1 MEPLGQLL
9 GLLRGPGELLT
20 AGRELLVAVVD
31 GRQTGQVAVTDGDE
45 LIDRGGMVLLRE
57 RVERVEARGELLQ
70 PFGVGVEPFALVRRR
85 GVDVLQ
91 LLQHRAEPVGV
102 VARLGVVVAQAV
114 EFALGILELGEH
126 PRLVVV
132 ETVAQRGERL
142 ANLVGMLQHGE
153 LLLQFGLFA
162 FAQVGRRELLA
173 LEAEPLLV
181 AAPLGRSLLEGGK
194 TAAQLALAGVGGAV
208 FGAQRSVVR
217 HGVECRGAE
226 LLRGENQVLMLRVD
240 VDELRAQ
247 LAQLRERH
255 GHVVDEGAAL
265 ARRRDDAR
273 EGALLLVVEL
283 VALEEGAQVTAR
295 EVEEPLD
302 LAVAGRILD
311 GRTVVL
317 GAEQQPECAEQDGLA
332 GARFAGDDV
341 QMRVQLEFELLD
353 ERVVLDRK
361 SA

>member
-1 MEPLGQLL
+1 
-9 GLLRGPGELLT
+9 
-20 AGRELLVAVVD
+20 
-31 GRQTGQVAVTDGDE
+31 
-45 LIDRGGMVLLRE
+45 
-57 RVERVEARGELLQ
+57 
-70 PFGVGVEPFALVRRR
+70 
-85 GVDVLQ
+85 
-91 LLQHRAEPVGV
+91 
-102 VARLGVVVAQAV
+102 
-114 EFALGILELGEH
+114 
-126 PRLVVV
+126 
-132 ETVAQRGERL
+132 
-142 ANLVGMLQHGE
+142 MLQHGE
-153 LLLQFGLFA
+153 LLLQLGLFA

-181 AAPLGRSLLEGGK
+181 AAPLGRSLLEGGE

-208 FGAQRSVVR
+208 FGPQRGVVR
-217 HGVECRGAE
+217 HGVERRGAE
-226 LLRGENQVLMLRVD
+226 LLRGENQVLVLRVD

-255 GHVVDEGAAL
+255 GHVVDEGAAF